1 VTTTILVAI
10 VGGIGVAW
18 FLVGALFD
26 RGRS

>member
-1 VTTTILVAI
+1 MTATILVAI

-18 FLVGALFD
+18 FIVGAITD